1 MSLLEVS
8 NLKKYYPLPPE
19 RLFGKKRYVK
29 AVDGVSFSLER
40 GETLGLVGE
49 SGCGKSTL
57 GRAIVRLEEPTSG
70 KVLLNGEDL
79 LSLKGNA
86 LRKKRGSFQ
95 MIFQDPY
102 GSLNPRMTIFSTL
115 EEPLL
120 LHTKLN
126 ASERAEKIAELMQM
140 VGLDPKLS
148 DRYPHQFS
156 GGQRQRI
163 GIARA
168 LAVNPDFIVAD
179 EPVSALDVSVQ
190 AAIVNLLGDLRKARN
205 FGMVFIAHDLAVVE
219 HIADKIMVMYLGTA
233 VEVAPAHQLCREPKH
248 PYTQALLSAVPGIH
262 NAGKERI
269 VLQGDVPSPLNPPSG
284 CRFHP
289 RCPKCMPVCKE
300 KEPEMKPVSGCPGCF
315 CACHLCD

>member
-1 MSLLEVS
+1 MSLLEVCE
-8 NLKKYYPLPPE
+8 LKKHYPLPPE
-19 RLFGKKRYVK
+19 RLFGPKRFVK
-29 AVDGVSFSLER
+29 AVDGVSFTLER

-57 GRAIVRLEEPTSG
+57 GRAVVRLEEPTSG
-70 KVLLNGEDL
+70 KIILNGEDM
-79 LSLKGNA
+79 LSYHGNA

-115 EEPLL
+115 EEALL
-120 LHTKLN
+120 LHTDLDRN
-126 ASERAEKIAELMQM
+126 GRAEQVAKLMQM
-140 VGLDPKLS
+140 VGLDPKLA

-190 AAIVNLLGDLRKARN
+190 AAIVNLLSDLQKERN
-205 FGMVFIAHDLAVVE
+205 FGMIFIAHDLAVVE
-219 HIADKIMVMYLGTA
+219 HIADRIMVMYLGKA
-233 VEVAPAHQLCREPKH
+233 VETAPAQQLCREPKH
-248 PYTQALLSAVPGIH
+248 PYTQALLSAVPGLH
-262 NAGKERI
+262 TEGKERI
-269 VLQGDVPSPLNPPSG
+269 VLQGDVPSPLNPPAG

-289 RCPKCMPVCKE
+289 RCPKCMPICKE
-300 KEPEMKPVSGCPGCF
+300 KEPEMKPVPGCPGCS
-315 CACHLCD
+315 CACHLI